1 MVYPPERVP
10 WGLNLEENINV
21 FLRLLIP
28 ERRVGLDIHA
38 QFGLSIDEPAHQRP
52 HDISRHRD
60 RTRYF
65 KHATRVRPVSIQ
77 EFSGVAQSM
86 EGFDTRVQ
94 VLAASVR
101 EQQAA
106 LPSPD
111 KQQPQV
117 LLQSRQ

>member
-1 MVYPPERVP
+1 MLDPPERVL
-10 WGLNLEENINV
+10 WSSNFEENINI

-38 QFGLSIDEPAHQRP
+38 QFGLSIEEPAHQWP
-52 HDISRHRD
+52 QDISRHRD

-65 KHATRVRPVSIQ
+65 QHATRVRPVSVQ
-77 EFSGVAQSM
+77 QFSGVAQSM

-101 EQQAA
+101 KQQSA

-111 KQQPQV
+111 K
-117 LLQSRQ
+117 

>member
-1 MVYPPERVP
+1 MYPLERVT
-10 WGLNLEENINV
+10 WSSNLEENINI

-28 ERRVGLDIHA
+28 GRRVGLDIHP
-38 QFGLSIDEPAHQRP
+38 QFGLSIDKPAHQRP

-65 KHATRVRPVSIQ
+65 KHAARVRPVSVQ
-77 EFSGVAQSM
+77 ELSGVAQSM
-86 EGFDTRVQ
+86 EGFDTRVE

-101 EQQAA
+101 EQQST

-111 KQQPQV
+111 K
-117 LLQSRQ
+117 

>member
-1 MVYPPERVP
+1 MVYLPERVP
-10 WGLNLEENINV
+10 WSSNLEENINI

-28 ERRVGLDIHA
+28 ERRVGLDIHP
-38 QFGLSIDEPAHQRP
+38 QFGLIIDKPAHQRP

-65 KHATRVRPVSIQ
+65 KHAARVRPVSVQ
-77 EFSGVAQSM
+77 ELSGVAQSM
-86 EGFDTRVQ
+86 EGFDTRVE

-101 EQQAA
+101 EQQST

-111 KQQPQV
+111 K
-117 LLQSRQ
+117 